1 MRLTSR
7 LAIPAASAVLI
18 LALSA
23 CGSGDDSHSTMP
35 GAGTTSSST
44 ADGTTTA
51 SSGDVEFAQMMI
63 PHHEQAVEMADL
75 ALSND
80 TASPEVKALAGQIK
94 AAQDPEIQTMQGWLS
109 QWGASQ
115 SSGSMDHGSGGMMSD
130 DDMSSLMGASGP
142 EFDQMWLTMMIEHH
156 EGAIE
161 MSQTQLDEG
170 TNPEAR
176 ALAED
181 IIDAQ
186 QSEIELMNEMLGSGA
201 EDDDRDASPPEDEHD
216 GH

>member
-1 MRLTSR
+1 VRLTSR

-23 CGSGDDSHSTMP
+23 CGSGDDSHSTMS
-35 GAGTTSSST
+35 GAGTSSSST
-44 ADGTTTA
+44 AEGATTSAT
-51 SSGDVEFAQMMI
+51 GDVEFAQMMI

-75 ALSND
+75 ALAND

-94 AAQDPEIQTMQGWLS
+94 AAQDPEIQTMQGWLA
-109 QWGASQ
+109 QWGASEG
-115 SSGSMDHGSGGMMSD
+115 SGQMDHGGMMSD

-161 MSQTQLDEG
+161 MAQDVLD
-170 TNPEAR
+170 TTSNPEVEQ
-176 ALAED
+176 LATAVVEG
-181 IIDAQ
+181 Q
-186 QSEIELMNEMLGSGA
+186 EKEITTMKGMLG
-201 EDDDRDASPPEDEHD
+201 
-216 GH
+216 

>member
-23 CGSGDDSHSTMP
+23 CGSGDDSHSTMS

-44 ADGTTTA
+44 DEGATTSAT
-51 SSGDVEFAQMMI
+51 GDVEFAQMMI

-75 ALSND
+75 ALAND

-94 AAQDPEIQTMQGWLS
+94 AAQDPEIETMKGWLG
-109 QWGASQ
+109 QWGASEG
-115 SSGSMDHGSGGMMSD
+115 SGQMDHGGMMSD
-130 DDMSSLMGASGP
+130 DQMSSLMGISGT
-142 EFDQMWLTMMIEHH
+142 EFNQMWLTMMIEHH

-161 MSQTQLDEG
+161 MAQDVLATTS
-170 TNPEAR
+170 NPEVEQ
-176 ALAED
+176 LATAVVQGQEK
-181 IIDAQ
+181 
-186 QSEIELMNEMLGSGA
+186 EITTMKEMLG
-201 EDDDRDASPPEDEHD
+201 
-216 GH
+216 

>member
-23 CGSGDDSHSTMP
+23 CGSSDDSHSTMS

-44 ADGTTTA
+44 AEGATTSAT
-51 SSGDVEFAQMMI
+51 GDVEFAQMMI

-75 ALSND
+75 ALAND

-94 AAQDPEIQTMQGWLS
+94 AAQDPEIQSMQGWLA
-109 QWGASQ
+109 QWGASEG
-115 SSGSMDHGSGGMMSD
+115 SGQMDHGGMMSD
-130 DDMSSLMGASGP
+130 DQMSSLMGISGP

-161 MSQTQLDEG
+161 MAQDVLD
-170 TNPEAR
+170 TTSNPEVEQ
-176 ALAED
+176 LATAVVEG
-181 IIDAQ
+181 Q
-186 QSEIELMNEMLGSGA
+186 EKEIATMKGMLG
-201 EDDDRDASPPEDEHD
+201 
-216 GH
+216 

>member
-1 MRLTSR
+1 MRQTSR
-7 LAIPAASAVLI
+7 RALPAAAAALV

-23 CGSGDDSHSTMP
+23 CGSSDESTHGSMP
-35 GAGTTSSST
+35 AEGGTSASTSAASGVE
-44 ADGTTTA
+44 AD
-51 SSGDVEFAQMMI
+51 VKFAQMMI

-115 SSGSMDHGSGGMMSD
+115 SSGSMAHGSGGMMSD

-161 MSQTQLDEG
+161 MAQDVLATTADPDVEKLATAVVEG
-170 TNPEAR
+170 QEK
-176 ALAED
+176 
-181 IIDAQ
+181 
-186 QSEIELMNEMLGSGA
+186 EITTMKGMLS
-201 EDDDRDASPPEDEHD
+201 
-216 GH
+216 

>member
-23 CGSGDDSHSTMP
+23 CGSSDDSHSTMS
-35 GAGTTSSST
+35 GAGTTSSSM
-44 ADGTTTA
+44 AEGMTTTA
-51 SSGDVEFAQMMI
+51 TSGDVEFAQMMI

-75 ALSND
+75 ALAND

-142 EFDQMWLTMMIEHH
+142 EFNQMWLTMMIEHH
-156 EGAIE
+156 EGAVE
-161 MSQTQLDEG
+161 MAQDVLATTS
-170 TNPEAR
+170 NPEVEK
-176 ALAED
+176 LATAVVEG
-181 IIDAQ
+181 Q
-186 QSEIELMNEMLGSGA
+186 EKEITTMKGMLG
-201 EDDDRDASPPEDEHD
+201 
-216 GH
+216 

>member
-23 CGSGDDSHSTMP
+23 CGSGDDSHGTMS

-44 ADGTTTA
+44 AEGATTSAT
-51 SSGDVEFAQMMI
+51 GDVEFAQMMI

-75 ALSND
+75 ALAND

-94 AAQDPEIQTMQGWLS
+94 AAQDPEIQSMQGWLA
-109 QWGASQ
+109 QWGASEG
-115 SSGSMDHGSGGMMSD
+115 SGQMDHGGMMSD
-130 DDMSSLMGASGP
+130 DQMSSLMGISGP

-161 MSQTQLDEG
+161 MAQDVLATTADPDVEKLATAVVEG
-170 TNPEAR
+170 QEK
-176 ALAED
+176 
-181 IIDAQ
+181 
-186 QSEIELMNEMLGSGA
+186 EITTMKGMLS
-201 EDDDRDASPPEDEHD
+201 
-216 GH
+216 

>member
-63 PHHEQAVEMADL
+63 PHHEQAVEMADV
-75 ALSND
+75 ALEND
-80 TASPEVKALAGQIK
+80 TASQDVKALAAQIK
-94 AAQDPEIQTMQGWLS
+94 AAQDPEIQTMKGWLA
-109 QWGASQ
+109 QWGASE
-115 SSGSMDHGSGGMMSD
+115 SSGQMDHGGMMSD

-161 MSQTQLDEG
+161 MAQDVLATTS
-170 TNPEAR
+170 NPEVEQ
-176 ALAED
+176 LATAVVQGQEK
-181 IIDAQ
+181 
-186 QSEIELMNEMLGSGA
+186 EITTMKGMLG
-201 EDDDRDASPPEDEHD
+201 
-216 GH
+216 

>member
-7 LAIPAASAVLI
+7 LAIPAASAVLL

-115 SSGSMDHGSGGMMSD
+115 SSGSMAHGSGGMMSD

-161 MSQTQLDEG
+161 MAQDVLATTADPDVEKLATAVVEG
-170 TNPEAR
+170 QEK
-176 ALAED
+176 
-181 IIDAQ
+181 
-186 QSEIELMNEMLGSGA
+186 EITTMKGMLS
-201 EDDDRDASPPEDEHD
+201 
-216 GH
+216 

>member
-23 CGSGDDSHSTMP
+23 CGSSDDSHSTMS
-35 GAGTTSSST
+35 GAGTTSSSM
-44 ADGTTTA
+44 AEGMTTTA
-51 SSGDVEFAQMMI
+51 TSGDVEFAQMMI

-115 SSGSMDHGSGGMMSD
+115 SSGSMAHGSGGMMSD

-142 EFDQMWLTMMIEHH
+142 EFNQMWLTMMIEHH

-161 MSQTQLDEG
+161 MAQDVLD
-170 TNPEAR
+170 TTSNPEVEQ
-176 ALAED
+176 LATAVVEG
-181 IIDAQ
+181 Q
-186 QSEIELMNEMLGSGA
+186 EKEITTMKGMLS
-201 EDDDRDASPPEDEHD
+201 
-216 GH
+216 

>member
-94 AAQDPEIQTMQGWLS
+94 AAQDPEIQTMQGWLA

-161 MSQTQLDEG
+161 MAQDVLATTADPDVEKLATAVVEG
-170 TNPEAR
+170 QEK
-176 ALAED
+176 
-181 IIDAQ
+181 
-186 QSEIELMNEMLGSGA
+186 EITTMKGMLS
-201 EDDDRDASPPEDEHD
+201 
-216 GH
+216 

>member
-63 PHHEQAVEMADL
+63 PHHEQAVEMATM
-75 ALSND
+75 AQERAS
-80 TASPEVKALAGQIK
+80 SPEVKQLAEEIA
-94 AAQDPEIQTMQGWLS
+94 AAQEPEIETMTGWLED
-109 QWGASQ
+109 WGTEVSPD
-115 SSGSMDHGSGGMMSD
+115 SESGMGHSGSDGSGMMSD
-130 DDMSSLMGASGP
+130 ADMESLGAATGS
-142 EFDQMWLTMMIEHH
+142 EFDRMFLTMMIEHH
-156 EGAIE
+156 TSAIE
-161 MSQTQLDEG
+161 MAQTEQQDGE
-170 TNPEAR
+170 NPDAI
-176 ALAED
+176 ALAERIEAD
-181 IIDAQ
+181 QTAEIAQ
-186 QSEIELMNEMLGSGA
+186 MEDLLGS
-201 EDDDRDASPPEDEHD
+201 
-216 GH
+216 

>member
-115 SSGSMDHGSGGMMSD
+115 SSGSMAHGSGGMMSD

-142 EFDQMWLTMMIEHH
+142 EFNQMWLTMMIEHH
-156 EGAIE
+156 EGAVE
-161 MSQTQLDEG
+161 MAQDVLATTS
-170 TNPEAR
+170 NPEVEQ
-176 ALAED
+176 LATAVVQGQEK
-181 IIDAQ
+181 
-186 QSEIELMNEMLGSGA
+186 EITTMKEMLG
-201 EDDDRDASPPEDEHD
+201 
-216 GH
+216 

>member
-51 SSGDVEFAQMMI
+51 LSGDVEFAQMMI

-75 ALSND
+75 ALAND

-94 AAQDPEIQTMQGWLS
+94 AAQDPEIQSMQGWLS

-142 EFDQMWLTMMIEHH
+142 GFDQLWLTMMIEHH

-161 MSQTQLDEG
+161 MAQDVLD
-170 TNPEAR
+170 TTSNPEVEQ
-176 ALAED
+176 LATAVVQGQEK
-181 IIDAQ
+181 
-186 QSEIELMNEMLGSGA
+186 EITTMKEMLG
-201 EDDDRDASPPEDEHD
+201 
-216 GH
+216 

>member
-7 LAIPAASAVLI
+7 LAIPAVSAVLI

-23 CGSGDDSHSTMP
+23 CGSGDDSHSTMS

-44 ADGTTTA
+44 ADGATTA
-51 SSGDVEFAQMMI
+51 NSGDVEFAQMMI

-115 SSGSMDHGSGGMMSD
+115 SSGSMAHGSGGMMSD

-142 EFDQMWLTMMIEHH
+142 EFDQMWLTMMLEHH

-161 MSQTQLDEG
+161 MAQDVLATTADPDVEKLATAVVEG
-170 TNPEAR
+170 QEK
-176 ALAED
+176 
-181 IIDAQ
+181 
-186 QSEIELMNEMLGSGA
+186 EITTMKGMLS
-201 EDDDRDASPPEDEHD
+201 
-216 GH
+216 

>member
-7 LAIPAASAVLI
+7 LAVPAASAVLI

-23 CGSGDDSHSTMP
+23 CGSGDDSHGTMS

-44 ADGTTTA
+44 AEGATTSAT
-51 SSGDVEFAQMMI
+51 GDVEFAQMMI

-75 ALSND
+75 ALAND

-94 AAQDPEIQTMQGWLS
+94 AAQDPEIQSMQGWLA
-109 QWGASQ
+109 QWGASEG
-115 SSGSMDHGSGGMMSD
+115 SGEMDHGGMMSD
-130 DDMSSLMGASGP
+130 DQMSSLMGISGP

-161 MSQTQLDEG
+161 MAQDVLD
-170 TNPEAR
+170 TTSNPEVEQ
-176 ALAED
+176 LATAVVEG
-181 IIDAQ
+181 Q
-186 QSEIELMNEMLGSGA
+186 EKEIATMKGMLG
-201 EDDDRDASPPEDEHD
+201 
-216 GH
+216 

>member
-115 SSGSMDHGSGGMMSD
+115 SSGSMAHGSGGMMSD

-161 MSQTQLDEG
+161 MAQDVLATTAAPDVEKLATAVVEG
-170 TNPEAR
+170 QEK
-176 ALAED
+176 
-181 IIDAQ
+181 
-186 QSEIELMNEMLGSGA
+186 EITTMKGMLS
-201 EDDDRDASPPEDEHD
+201 
-216 GH
+216 